1 MENNHGGEI
10 LKFIFPQNY
19 NFNNKIFGSIDYS
32 TGIFNIIWITFIIFI
47 LNLIFSSL
55 TIKIFFTII
64 FCLPILLLSFVG
76 FNGENI
82 LYVFSYMLRFIFK
95 QKLYFYNK

>member
-1 MENNHGGEI
+1 M
-10 LKFIFPQNY
+10 KFIFPQNY
-19 NFNNKIFGSIDYS
+19 NFNNKIFGVIDYS
-32 TGIFNIIWITFIIFI
+32 TAIFNVIWIATIIFI
-47 LNLIFSSL
+47 LNLLFSSL

-64 FCLPILLLSFVG
+64 LCLPILLLSFVG

-82 LYVFSYMLRFIFK
+82 LDVFSYMFRFIKK